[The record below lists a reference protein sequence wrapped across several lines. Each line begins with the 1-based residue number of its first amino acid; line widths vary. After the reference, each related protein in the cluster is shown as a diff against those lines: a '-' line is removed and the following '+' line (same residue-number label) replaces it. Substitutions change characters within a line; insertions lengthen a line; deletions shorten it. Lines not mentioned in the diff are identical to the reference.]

1 MPQIDVTLKGQS
13 ELQTPNCLSFL
24 RRAGWSFLFQN
35 GPCCSGWCSCMLRL
49 SVDLPEEISFIH
61 QLFIYSP
68 FWGHMFLENHR
79 KICSL
84 WVLSSLVWCEQTG
97 EQSFRK
103 AFLKSRMEKG
113 FSKSAPKLWCFSSR
127 VWKFQNH
134 SGAVVSHKLLDSEE
148 FGDFL
153 LCRLFVLM
161 DNLLF
166 QGGCG
171 GNPNWCIKTSTVWK
185 IMQIWSRICRTA
197 ALVGLITNWANHKL
211 GW

>member
-1 MPQIDVTLKGQS
+1 MSFKPQIVCHFLGGQ
-13 ELQTPNCLSFL
+13 
-24 RRAGWSFLFQN
+24 G
-35 GPCCSGWCSCMLRL
+35 GVSCFRTDPAALGGA
-49 SVDLPEEISFIH
+49 VACWDWVWIYQKKFSFIH

-134 SGAVVSHKLLDSEE
+134 SGAVVNHKLLDSEE